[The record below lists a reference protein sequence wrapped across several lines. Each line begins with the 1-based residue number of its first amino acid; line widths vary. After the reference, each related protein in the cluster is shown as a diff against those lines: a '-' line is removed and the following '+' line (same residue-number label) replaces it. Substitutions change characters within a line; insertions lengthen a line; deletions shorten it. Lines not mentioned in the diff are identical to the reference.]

1 MTDSTFQ
8 LLAIGLYFAAMIA
21 IGVYAY
27 RQTNDLDDYMLAGRK
42 LSPGVAALSAGASDM
57 SGWLLLGVPGA
68 IYATDD
74 RIDRNNKTTV
84 RYRMTGCLRACRTL
98 ARIT

>member
-42 LSPGVAALSAGASDM
+42 LSPGVAALSAGLAIARNGVRAGAWGRERSDQ
-57 SGWLLLGVPGA
+57 SGTSVWL
-68 IYATDD
+68 
-74 RIDRNNKTTV
+74 RI
-84 RYRMTGCLRACRTL
+84 
-98 ARIT
+98 

>member
-42 LSPGVAALSAGASDM
+42 LSPGVAALSARRR
-57 SGWLLLGVPGA
+57 L
-68 IYATDD
+68 
-74 RIDRNNKTTV
+74 
-84 RYRMTGCLRACRTL
+84 CERAAEAKSFEGKR
-98 ARIT
+98 RGQNQG